1 MTQSQI
7 CFLKKIT
14 PTAVPCGR
22 AQSCIWH
29 ELFLQFS
36 KAFWMG
42 EKSFTMLPYFSEIIV
57 FKKGSN
63 KSSRR
68 NVDPNYDFRWI
79 KRSRYGYTR
88 LFLFLNAPILLTK
101 EANPKKLKFVE
112 KPKVSNINFTG
123 IQHQQYRICERLAC
137 INGLRT
143 QNFWLWTLQGNNWR
157 LWHFIRCIVILRSP
171 VSQAKWQTETW
182 DL

>member
-1 MTQSQI
+1 MPLCVAKGNDTITNMFLEKNYPYCRSMWQGAILHMTRTISAVLQSILNGQ
-7 CFLKKIT
+7 KII
-14 PTAVPCGR
+14 
-22 AQSCIWH
+22 S
-29 ELFLQFS
+29 
-36 KAFWMG
+36 
-42 EKSFTMLPYFSEIIV
+42 MLPYFSEIIV

-143 QNFWLWTLQGNNWR
+143 QNF
-157 LWHFIRCIVILRSP
+157 
-171 VSQAKWQTETW
+171 
-182 DL
+182 